1 MCSCTFCAS
10 RGEFRPGPTQPLI
23 LIVDD
28 DDDLRDALSDFL
40 VVSGYA
46 VETAKDG
53 NRALDRLAIKPA
65 PCMMLLD
72 LMMPIVDG
80 WEVARRLA
88 ADLSLPR
95 VPFCVL
101 SACLDD
107 PPAESKYV
115 LNKPFE
121 LRELLAIVRHC
132 CGSVPRL
139 GRRAAGPTPT
149 AVAGRTDGIRE

>member
-1 MCSCTFCAS
+1 
-10 RGEFRPGPTQPLI
+10 
-23 LIVDD
+23 
-28 DDDLRDALSDFL
+28 
-40 VVSGYA
+40 
-46 VETAKDG
+46 
-53 NRALDRLAIKPA
+53 
-65 PCMMLLD
+65 MMLLD
-72 LMMPIVDG
+72 LMMPILDG

-115 LNKPFE
+115 FNKPFE

-139 GRRAAGPTPT
+139 GRRTAGLTPT
-149 AVAGRTDGIRE
+149 TVPGQVDRESIARGMRPLPECLALLQTVSQYRSFRFQFENLSRIQPQQLGGLEQQLPRLVVPATSQCIGKL